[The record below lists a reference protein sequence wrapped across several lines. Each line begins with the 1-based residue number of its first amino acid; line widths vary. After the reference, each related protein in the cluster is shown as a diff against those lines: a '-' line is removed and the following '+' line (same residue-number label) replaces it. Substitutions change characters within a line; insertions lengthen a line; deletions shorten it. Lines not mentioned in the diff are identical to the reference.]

1 MTMTSSTLPKLP
13 AQLELLNTVKPGKSR
28 VVTCYLKLEPRDRS
42 RGKYLIKIK
51 NRIKAVEGALPG
63 LDLPR
68 NVADAIR
75 GDLAR
80 LHDFLKKS
88 SNLPPTQGVAVFL
101 CGPIGL
107 FEVVPLPRVFRS
119 RLAVDRTPLVR
130 ELAALQEEVGRI
142 VTVVLDRTSARLFEV
157 TAFGVSEVA
166 SIRAD
171 STRGHKF
178 RSVRGDSMSSG
189 GKFSVGPQSM
199 GGFGE
204 RTYNNR
210 IKHEKQ
216 RHYEF
221 VARRLFELNQRQP
234 ITGVVL
240 AGVGA
245 TAGALE
251 PFLHPY
257 VADRVIGTL
266 KLAPKQAKPA
276 EVHSATLAVREQH
289 ERASERAL
297 VGEMEGALGEGW
309 AVNGLRDTLK
319 ALARGQVRTLLVN
332 AEASVPGFRCAET
345 GAVVLEPRECQGH
358 GDPMPILDVVDDAIE
373 EALNQRVPVDVVHDP
388 TAREHIDGIA
398 GLLRFR

>member
-1 MTMTSSTLPKLP
+1 MTSATVPKLP
-13 AQLELLNTVKPGKSR
+13 AQLELLNKVKPGKYR

-51 NRIKAVEGALPG
+51 NRIKAVETALPG
-63 LDLPR
+63 LGLPR
-68 NVADAIR
+68 PVADGIR
-75 GDLAR
+75 DDLTR
-80 LHDFLKKS
+80 LHMFLKKT
-88 SNLPPTQGVAVFL
+88 SNLPSTQGVALFL

-130 ELAALQEEVGRI
+130 ELAALQEEIGRI
-142 VTVVLDRTSARLFEV
+142 VTVLLDRTSARLFEV

-178 RSVRGDSMSSG
+178 RSVRGDSLSSG
-189 GKFSVGPQSM
+189 GKFSLGRQSM

-210 IKHEKQ
+210 IQHEKQ

-221 VARRLFELNQRQP
+221 VARRLFDLNQRQP
-234 ITGVVL
+234 VTGVVL
-240 AGVGA
+240 AGVGT
-245 TAGALE
+245 TAGVLE

-257 VADRVIGTL
+257 VAERVIGKL
-266 KLAPKQAKPA
+266 KLSPKQATPA
-276 EVHSATLAVREQH
+276 EVHTATLAVREDH

-297 VGEMEGALGEGW
+297 VSSMDGALGEGW
-309 AVNGLRDTLK
+309 AVNGVRDTLK

-332 AEASVPGFRCAET
+332 AEASIPGFRCADS
-345 GAVVLEPRECQGH
+345 GAMVLEPRDCRGSGE
-358 GDPMPILDVVDDAIE
+358 PIPILDVVDDAIE

-388 TAREHIDGIA
+388 TARRQIDGIA